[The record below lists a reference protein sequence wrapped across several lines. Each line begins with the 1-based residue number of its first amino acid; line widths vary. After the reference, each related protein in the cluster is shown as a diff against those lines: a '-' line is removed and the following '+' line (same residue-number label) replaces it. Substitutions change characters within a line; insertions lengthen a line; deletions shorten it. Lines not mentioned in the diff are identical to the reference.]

1 MSSKKINITIPE
13 ENLKMLNEFCEAE
26 KINKS
31 WLIREATVQYISTF
45 NEQKEIEKKRDE
57 MKKAAEMMEN
67 LRKKSPGFAGKKS
80 GAEIIRQI
88 RDSR

>member
-13 ENLKMLNEFCEAE
+13 ENLKILNEFCNTE

-31 WLIREATVQYISTF
+31 WLIREATVQYISNF
-45 NEQKEIEKKRDE
+45 NELKEIEKKNSD
-57 MKKAAEMMEN
+57 MKTASEMMER
-67 LRKKSPGFAGKKS
+67 LREKSAGFTGNKS
-80 GAEIIRQI
+80 GAEVIRDM